1 MRERVLS
8 QYRCHKI
15 EIHSLKN
22 SLVRHYAEIVSLSF
36 KDLNLRCIYEK
47 VSGQFK
53 KITFEVIGDYRR
65 VFLQPRYVSAT
76 QNRKST

>member
-1 MRERVLS
+1 
-8 QYRCHKI
+8 
-15 EIHSLKN
+15 
-22 SLVRHYAEIVSLSF
+22 VSLSF

-65 VFLQPRYVSAT
+65 LQPRYVTCDA
-76 QNRKST
+76 KAI